1 MNKNEIKEK
10 VEMIRPEVEKIIE
23 KYKKQPVTFT
33 ELLTVAFI
41 SLKLAGIIS
50 WSWWIIASVFVVP
63 KIYYFVCCFI
73 ACYLK
78 VKKLL
83 KNKKQNNQ

>member
-1 MNKNEIKEK
+1 MNENEIREMFEVSKPVVEK
-10 VEMIRPEVEKIIE
+10 VCE
-23 KYKKQPVTFT
+23 KYKKKPVTFT

-41 SLKLAGIIS
+41 SLKLAGFIS
-50 WSWWIIASVFVVP
+50 WSWWIIAAVFIVP

-83 KNKKQNNQ
+83 KNKNKEI

>member
-1 MNKNEIKEK
+1 MNEKEIRETYEVAKPVVEK
-10 VEMIRPEVEKIIE
+10 VCE
-23 KYKKQPVTFT
+23 KYKKKPVTFT

-50 WSWWIIASVFVVP
+50 WSWWIIAAVFVVP
-63 KIYYFVCCFI
+63 KFYNFISCQI

-83 KNKKQNNQ
+83 KNKNKDV

>member
-1 MNKNEIKEK
+1 MNENEIKEK

-33 ELLTVAFI
+33 ELLTVVFI

-50 WSWWIIASVFVVP
+50 WSWWIIAAVFVVP
-63 KIYYFVCCFI
+63 KIYYFVCYFI

-83 KNKKQNNQ
+83 KNKNKEI